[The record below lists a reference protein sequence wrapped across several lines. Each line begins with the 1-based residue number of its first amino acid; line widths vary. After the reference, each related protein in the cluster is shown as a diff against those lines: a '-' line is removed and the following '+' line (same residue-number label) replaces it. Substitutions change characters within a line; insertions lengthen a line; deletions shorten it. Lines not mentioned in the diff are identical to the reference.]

1 MKKQFGFP
9 LMLASALAFSACSS
23 DDVAD
28 KGSKDISALTDGGY
42 LKMSINLPSR
52 AANGGFRAPEEPK
65 EQDSYVDLKDGLAK
79 EYNVKDAILVL
90 FQGEAGKEG
99 EAVFHSAY
107 KLTTSMQMDGSTQ
120 ITSTTK
126 LVQKVNIGG
135 EGNKLPSGNTLYA
148 LVILNNN
155 GRFAVDGNKLMYAT
169 SNLNDAS
176 STGTT
181 TTPTPTTVPTPAPAA
196 ETVFNGTFSDFQKI
210 TVTGGADSF
219 RDDTKGFLMMNAP
232 LYKTAATSSTT
243 SSTPPSN
250 LATLAVVTDKVKNT
264 ETAAQN
270 EPGAEVFV
278 ERAVAKVTMDGT
290 ITEPKLKGTEY
301 NAAHNN
307 EVEVSLVAWSL
318 DYMNNI
324 SYYMHNATPVTTGIA
339 DWAGFNVNGDAG
351 SNYYRFAGATEVK
364 TGCGYRAYW
373 GEDPNYAAPKKT
385 GSSDLWGSVSN
396 YPGEKCN
403 FIHVTIGDLS
413 EKTGVNYPQYCMENT
428 FNVANMNEDQTT
440 RAIVKVKLTPK
451 TKDADDSFYIVNN
464 DKSKFF
470 NLAGIK
476 ELVKTHIL
484 ACNAVTT
491 EALTSGTAAVN
502 VNDIVLEPVVGS
514 PNWKVTSF
522 KVTYGTTTATT
533 TAVVKTY
540 DATTA
545 DVVNDVNN
553 ALSTVTKY
561 DKGYAYYPIRIKH
574 FGSSKALTAGG
585 YDAGMVTWNSAIHS
599 QTDRYN
605 NNSDEKFLGRYG
617 VLRNN
622 WYDLGINSISG
633 VGSPVIPDAPG
644 TPDDELESFISV
656 RINVLSWA
664 KRVQREDL

>member
-1 MKKQFGFP
+1 MKKQFGLP

-23 DDVAD
+23 DDVAEN
-28 KGSKDISALTDGGY
+28 GPKDIAALTDGGY

-52 AANGGFRAPEEPK
+52 AANGGFRAT
-65 EQDSYVDLKDGLAK
+65 EQDGYVSLEDGLAK

-90 FQGEAGKEG
+90 FQGDNEADAK
-99 EAVFHSAY
+99 FHSAY
-107 KLTTSMQMDGSTQ
+107 ELTTSMQKDGSTQ

-126 LVQKVNIGG
+126 LVKNVNIGG
-135 EGNKLPSGNTLYA
+135 QGNPLTPAGDKLYA

-155 GRFAVDGNKLMYAT
+155 GRFEVDAKNKLKYAT
-169 SNLNDAS
+169 SNLATAS
-176 STGTT
+176 STSTT
-181 TTPTPTTVPTPAPAA
+181 TTPVPAPAA
-196 ETVFNGTFSDFQKI
+196 TKVFNGTFSDFQKI

-232 LYKTAATSSTT
+232 LYGKITAA
-243 SSTPPSN
+243 PSE
-250 LATLAVVTDKVKNT
+250 LATLAVVTDKVRNT

-278 ERAVAKVTMDGT
+278 ERAVAKVTMAPFTPSQLTGA
-290 ITEPKLKGTEY
+290 EY
-301 NAAHNN
+301 LVATNKVK
-307 EVEVSLVAWSL
+307 VELVAWGL

-324 SYYMHNATPVTTGIA
+324 SYYMHNAKPVTTGIA

-364 TGCGYRAYW
+364 AGCGYRAYW
-373 GEDPNYAAPKKT
+373 GEDPNYAADPETTTAGTPVNK
-385 GSSDLWGSVSN
+385 WGSVSK

-403 FIHVTIGDLS
+403 FIHVTDISKLL
-413 EKTGVNYPQYCMENT
+413 KNTGANYPQYCMENT
-428 FNVANMNEDQTT
+428 FNVQNMNEDQTT
-440 RAIVKVKLTPK
+440 RAIVKVKLTPN
-451 TKDADDSFYIVNN
+451 TTDADGSFYIVNN

-545 DVVNDVNN
+545 DVVNDVNK

-561 DKGYAYYPIRIKH
+561 TEGYAYYPIRIKH
-574 FGSSKALTAGG
+574 FGSGDVTTGLGDG
-585 YDAGMVTWNSAIHS
+585 LVTWVAANHTQA
-599 QTDRYN
+599 DRYN
-605 NNSDEKFLGRYG
+605 DNSDEKFLGRYG

-664 KRVQREDL
+664 KRTQREDL

>member
-1 MKKQFGFP
+1 MKKQFG
-9 LMLASALAFSACSS
+9 LAMMLASALAFSACSS
-23 DDVAD
+23 DDVAEN
-28 KGSKDISALTDGGY
+28 GPKDIAALTDGGY

-52 AANGGFRAPEEPK
+52 AANGGFRAT
-65 EQDSYVDLKDGLAK
+65 EQDGYVNLEDGLAK

-90 FQGEAGKEG
+90 FQGDNEADAK
-99 EAVFHSAY
+99 FHSAY
-107 KLTTSMQMDGSTQ
+107 ELTTSMQKDGSTQ

-126 LVQKVNIGG
+126 LVKNVNIGG
-135 EGNKLPSGNTLYA
+135 QGNPLTPAGDKLYA

-155 GRFAVDGNKLMYAT
+155 GRFEVDAKNKLKYAT
-169 SNLNDAS
+169 SNLATAS
-176 STGTT
+176 STSTT
-181 TTPTPTTVPTPAPAA
+181 TTPVPAPAA
-196 ETVFNGTFSDFQKI
+196 TKVFNGTFSDFLKI

-232 LYKTAATSSTT
+232 LYGKITAA
-243 SSTPPSN
+243 PSE

-278 ERAVAKVTMDGT
+278 ERAVAKVTMAPFTPSQLTGA
-290 ITEPKLKGTEY
+290 EY
-301 NAAHNN
+301 PVATNKVK
-307 EVEVSLVAWSL
+307 VELVAWGL

-324 SYYMHNATPVTTGIA
+324 SYYMHNAKPVTTGIA

-364 TGCGYRAYW
+364 AGCGYRAYW
-373 GEDPNYAAPKKT
+373 GEDPNYAADPETTTAGTPVNK
-385 GSSDLWGSVSN
+385 WGSVSK

-403 FIHVTIGDLS
+403 FIHVTDISKLS
-413 EKTGVNYPQYCMENT
+413 ENTGANYPQYCMENT
-428 FNVANMNEDQTT
+428 FNVQNMNEDQTT
-440 RAIVKVKLTPK
+440 RAIVKVKLTPN
-451 TKDADDSFYIVNN
+451 TTDADGSFYIVNN

-522 KVTYGTTTATT
+522 KVTYGTTTA
-533 TAVVKTY
+533 VVKTY
-540 DATTA
+540 NTTTA
-545 DVVNDVNN
+545 DVVSDVNK

-561 DKGYAYYPIRIKH
+561 TEGYAYYPIRIKH
-574 FGSSKALTAGG
+574 FGSGDVTTGLGDG
-585 YDAGMVTWNSAIHS
+585 LVTWVAANHTQA
-599 QTDRYN
+599 DRYN
-605 NNSDEKFLGRYG
+605 DNSDEKFLGRYG

-664 KRVQREDL
+664 KRTQREDL

>member
-1 MKKQFGFP
+1 MKKQFGLP

-23 DDVAD
+23 DDVAEN
-28 KGSKDISALTDGGY
+28 GPKDIAALTDGGY

-52 AANGGFRAPEEPK
+52 AANGGFRAT
-65 EQDSYVDLKDGLAK
+65 EQDGYVSLEDGLAK

-90 FQGEAGKEG
+90 FQGDNEADAK
-99 EAVFHSAY
+99 FHSAY
-107 KLTTSMQMDGSTQ
+107 ELTTSMQKDGSTQ

-126 LVQKVNIGG
+126 LVKNVNIGG
-135 EGNKLPSGNTLYA
+135 QGNPLKPAGDKLYA

-155 GRFAVDGNKLMYAT
+155 GRFEVDAKNKLKYAT
-169 SNLNDAS
+169 SNLATAS
-176 STGTT
+176 STSTT
-181 TTPTPTTVPTPAPAA
+181 TTPVPAPAA
-196 ETVFNGTFSDFQKI
+196 TKVFNGTFSDFQKI

-232 LYKTAATSSTT
+232 LYGKITAA
-243 SSTPPSN
+243 PSE

-278 ERAVAKVTMDGT
+278 ERAVAKVTMAPFTPSQLTGA
-290 ITEPKLKGTEY
+290 EY
-301 NAAHNN
+301 PVATNKVK
-307 EVEVSLVAWSL
+307 VELVAWGL

-324 SYYMHNATPVTTGIA
+324 SYYMHNAKPVTTGIA

-364 TGCGYRAYW
+364 AGCGYRAYW
-373 GEDPNYAAPKKT
+373 GEDPNYAADPETTTAGTPVNK
-385 GSSDLWGSVSN
+385 WGSVSK

-403 FIHVTIGDLS
+403 FIHVTDISKLS
-413 EKTGVNYPQYCMENT
+413 KNTGANYPQYCMENT
-428 FNVANMNEDQTT
+428 FNVQNMNEDQTT
-440 RAIVKVKLTPK
+440 RAIVKVKLTPN
-451 TKDADDSFYIVNN
+451 TTDADGSFYIVNN

-540 DATTA
+540 NTTTA
-545 DVVNDVNN
+545 GVVSDVNK

-561 DKGYAYYPIRIKH
+561 TEGYAYYPIRIKH
-574 FGSSKALTAGG
+574 FGSGDVTTGLGDG
-585 YDAGMVTWNSAIHS
+585 LVTWVAANHTQA
-599 QTDRYN
+599 DRYN
-605 NNSDEKFLGRYG
+605 DNSDEKFLGRYG

-633 VGSPVIPDAPG
+633 VGSPIVPDAPG

>member
-1 MKKQFGFP
+1 
-9 LMLASALAFSACSS
+9 
-23 DDVAD
+23 
-28 KGSKDISALTDGGY
+28 
-42 LKMSINLPSR
+42 
-52 AANGGFRAPEEPK
+52 
-65 EQDSYVDLKDGLAK
+65 
-79 EYNVKDAILVL
+79 
-90 FQGEAGKEG
+90 
-99 EAVFHSAY
+99 
-107 KLTTSMQMDGSTQ
+107 MQ
-120 ITSTTK
+120 K
-126 LVQKVNIGG
+126 
-135 EGNKLPSGNTLYA
+135 
-148 LVILNNN
+148 
-155 GRFAVDGNKLMYAT
+155 
-169 SNLNDAS
+169 
-176 STGTT
+176 
-181 TTPTPTTVPTPAPAA
+181 
-196 ETVFNGTFSDFQKI
+196 
-210 TVTGGADSF
+210 
-219 RDDTKGFLMMNAP
+219 
-232 LYKTAATSSTT
+232 
-243 SSTPPSN
+243 
-250 LATLAVVTDKVKNT
+250 
-264 ETAAQN
+264 
-270 EPGAEVFV
+270 
-278 ERAVAKVTMDGT
+278 
-290 ITEPKLKGTEY
+290 
-301 NAAHNN
+301 
-307 EVEVSLVAWSL
+307 
-318 DYMNNI
+318 
-324 SYYMHNATPVTTGIA
+324 PVTATIN
-339 DWAGFNVNGDAG
+339 DWAGFNENGDAG
-351 SNYYRFAGATEVK
+351 STYYRFAGATEVK

-385 GSSDLWGSVSN
+385 GSSDLWGSVSE
-396 YPGEKCN
+396 YKGEKCN
-403 FIHVTIGDLS
+403 FIHVTDITKLS
-413 EKTGVNYPQYCMENT
+413 PNTGANYPQYCMENT

-451 TKDADDSFYIVNN
+451 TKDTDGSFYIVNN

-470 NLAGIK
+470 DLAGIK
-476 ELVKTHIL
+476 DLVKTHIL

-502 VNDIVLEPVVGS
+502 VNDIVLDPVSAKS
-514 PNWKVTSF
+514 PNLKVTSF

-540 DATTA
+540 DATDATTA

-664 KRVQREDL
+664 KRTQREDL

>member
-1 MKKQFGFP
+1 MKKQFGLP

-23 DDVAD
+23 DDVAEN
-28 KGSKDISALTDGGY
+28 GPKDIAALTDGGY

-52 AANGGFRAPEEPK
+52 AANGGFRAT
-65 EQDSYVDLKDGLAK
+65 EQDGYVNLEDGLAK

-90 FQGEAGKEG
+90 FQGDNEADAK
-99 EAVFHSAY
+99 FHSAY
-107 KLTTSMQMDGSTQ
+107 ELTTSMQKDGSTQ

-126 LVQKVNIGG
+126 LVKNVNIGG
-135 EGNKLPSGNTLYA
+135 QGNPLTPAGDKLYA

-155 GRFAVDGNKLMYAT
+155 GRFEVDAKNKLKYAT
-169 SNLNDAS
+169 SNLATAS
-176 STGTT
+176 STSTT
-181 TTPTPTTVPTPAPAA
+181 TTPVPAPAA
-196 ETVFNGTFSDFQKI
+196 TKVFNGTFSDFQKI

-232 LYKTAATSSTT
+232 LYGKITAA
-243 SSTPPSN
+243 PSE

-278 ERAVAKVTMDGT
+278 ERAVAKVTMAPFTPSQLTGA
-290 ITEPKLKGTEY
+290 EY
-301 NAAHNN
+301 PVATNKVK
-307 EVEVSLVAWSL
+307 VELVAWGL

-324 SYYMHNATPVTTGIA
+324 SYYMHNAKPVTTGIA

-364 TGCGYRAYW
+364 AGCGYRAYW
-373 GEDPNYAAPKKT
+373 GEDPNYAADPETTTAGTPVNK
-385 GSSDLWGSVSN
+385 WGSVSK

-403 FIHVTIGDLS
+403 FIHVTDISKLS
-413 EKTGVNYPQYCMENT
+413 KNTGANYPQYCMENT
-428 FNVANMNEDQTT
+428 FNVQNMNEDQTT
-440 RAIVKVKLTPK
+440 RAIVKVKLTPN
-451 TKDADDSFYIVNN
+451 TTDADGSFYIVNN

-540 DATTA
+540 NTTTA
-545 DVVNDVNN
+545 DVVSDVNK

-561 DKGYAYYPIRIKH
+561 TEGYAYYPIRIKH
-574 FGSSKALTAGG
+574 FGSGDVTTGLGDG
-585 YDAGMVTWNSAIHS
+585 LVTWVAANHTQA
-599 QTDRYN
+599 DRYN
-605 NNSDEKFLGRYG
+605 DNSDEKFLGRYG

-664 KRVQREDL
+664 KRTQREDL

>member
-1 MKKQFGFP
+1 MKKQFGLP

-23 DDVAD
+23 DDVVD
-28 KGSKDISALTDGGY
+28 NGPKDISALTDGGY

-52 AANGGFRAPEEPK
+52 AANGGFRAAE
-65 EQDSYVDLKDGLAK
+65 EQDGYVSLEDGLAK

-90 FQGEAGKEG
+90 FQGDNEADAK
-99 EAVFHSAY
+99 FHSAY
-107 KLTTSMQMDGSTQ
+107 ELTTSMQKDGSTQ

-126 LVQKVNIGG
+126 LVKNVNIGG
-135 EGNKLPSGNTLYA
+135 QGNPLTPAGDKLYA

-155 GRFAVDGNKLMYAT
+155 GRFEVDAKNKLKYAT
-169 SNLNDAS
+169 SNLATAS
-176 STGTT
+176 STSTT
-181 TTPTPTTVPTPAPAA
+181 TTPVPAPAA
-196 ETVFNGTFSDFQKI
+196 TKVFNGTFSDFQKI

-232 LYKTAATSSTT
+232 LYGKITAA
-243 SSTPPSN
+243 PSE

-278 ERAVAKVTMDGT
+278 ERAVAKVTMAPFTPSQLTGA
-290 ITEPKLKGTEY
+290 EY
-301 NAAHNN
+301 PVATNK
-307 EVEVSLVAWSL
+307 VKVKLVAWGL

-324 SYYMHNATPVTTGIA
+324 SYYMHNAKPVTTGIA

-364 TGCGYRAYW
+364 AGCGYRAYW
-373 GEDPNYAAPKKT
+373 GEDPNYAADPETTTAGTPVNK
-385 GSSDLWGSVSN
+385 WGSVSK

-403 FIHVTIGDLS
+403 FIHVTDISKLS
-413 EKTGVNYPQYCMENT
+413 KNTGANYPQYCMENT
-428 FNVANMNEDQTT
+428 FNVQNMNEDQTT
-440 RAIVKVKLTPK
+440 RAIVKVKLTPN
-451 TKDADDSFYIVNN
+451 TTDADGSFYIVNN

-545 DVVNDVNN
+545 DVVNDVNK

-561 DKGYAYYPIRIKH
+561 TEGYAYYPIRIKH
-574 FGSSKALTAGG
+574 FGSGDVTTGLGDG
-585 YDAGMVTWNSAIHS
+585 LVTWVAANHTQA
-599 QTDRYN
+599 DRYN
-605 NNSDEKFLGRYG
+605 DNSDEKFLGRYG

-664 KRVQREDL
+664 KRTQREDL

>member
-1 MKKQFGFP
+1 MKKQFGLP

-23 DDVAD
+23 DDVAEN
-28 KGSKDISALTDGGY
+28 GSKDIAALTNGGY

-52 AANGGFRAPEEPK
+52 AANGGFRAAEE
-65 EQDSYVDLKDGLAK
+65 QNGYVNLEDGLAK

-90 FQGEAGKEG
+90 FEGVAGNEG

-107 KLTTSMQMDGSTQ
+107 DITTSMQLEGTTTDQ

-126 LVQKVNIGG
+126 LVQKVNKGG
-135 EGNKLPSGNTLYA
+135 DANKVDPANTLYA

-155 GRFAVDGNKLMYAT
+155 GKFKVTTDHNLQYVDVDNVETIM
-169 SNLNDAS
+169 
-176 STGTT
+176 
-181 TTPTPTTVPTPAPAA
+181 PTTFKKSFT
-196 ETVFNGTFSDFQKI
+196 GKFSDFQKLKAN
-210 TVTGGADSF
+210 GGLESFYGGDS
-219 RDDTKGFLMMNAP
+219 KGILMMNAP
-232 LYKTAATSSTT
+232 LYETGAASTT
-243 SSTPPSN
+243 APSG

-278 ERAVAKVTMDGT
+278 ERAVAKVTMDNT
-290 ITEPKLKGTEY
+290 IPEPKKLTGTEY
-301 NAAHNN
+301 DAVHSNQVG
-307 EVEVSLVAWSL
+307 VELIAWGL
-318 DYMNNI
+318 DYTNNI
-324 SYYMHNATPVTTGIA
+324 SYYMHNAAPVTKGIV

-351 SNYYRFAGATEVK
+351 TKYYRFAGATEVK
-364 TGCGYRAYW
+364 AGYGYRAYW

-396 YPGEKCN
+396 YTGGDKN
-403 FIHVTIGDLS
+403 FTHENDSTKLS
-413 EKTGVNYPQYCMENT
+413 DKMGVNYPQYCMENT
-428 FNVANMNEDQTT
+428 FNVMNMNEDQTT
-440 RAIVKVKLTPK
+440 RAIVKVKLTPN
-451 TKDADDSFYIVNN
+451 TTDRDGSFYIVNN

-491 EALTSGTAAVN
+491 EALTSGAATVD
-502 VNDIVLEPVVGS
+502 VKDIELESVTTNS
-514 PNWKVTSF
+514 TDMKVTSF
-522 KVTYGTTTATT
+522 KVSYGGGA
-533 TAVVKTY
+533 AVSY
-540 DATTA
+540 DATSQA
-545 DVVNDVNN
+545 VKEVNS

-561 DKGYAYYPIRIKH
+561 DQGYAYYPIRIKH
-574 FGSSKALTAGG
+574 FGSSKGTAGA
-585 YDAGMVTWNSAIHS
+585 YDAGMVTWNSASHS
-599 QTDRYN
+599 QADRYN
-605 NNSDEKFLGRYG
+605 NNKNEKFLGRYG

-633 VGSPVIPDAPG
+633 VGSPFIPKAPD

>member
-1 MKKQFGFP
+1 MKKQFGLP

-23 DDVAD
+23 DDVAEN
-28 KGSKDISALTDGGY
+28 GPKDIAALTDGGY

-52 AANGGFRAPEEPK
+52 AANGGFRAT
-65 EQDSYVDLKDGLAK
+65 EQDGYVSLEDGLAK

-90 FQGEAGKEG
+90 FQGDNEADAK
-99 EAVFHSAY
+99 FHSAY
-107 KLTTSMQMDGSTQ
+107 ELTTSMQKDGSTQ

-126 LVQKVNIGG
+126 LVKNVNIGG
-135 EGNKLPSGNTLYA
+135 QGNPLTPAGDKLYA

-155 GRFAVDGNKLMYAT
+155 GRFEVDAKNKLKYAT
-169 SNLNDAS
+169 SNLATAS
-176 STGTT
+176 STSTT
-181 TTPTPTTVPTPAPAA
+181 TTPVPAPAA
-196 ETVFNGTFSDFQKI
+196 TKVFNGTFSDFQKI

-232 LYKTAATSSTT
+232 LYGKITAA
-243 SSTPPSN
+243 PSE
-250 LATLAVVTDKVKNT
+250 LATLAVVTGKVKNT

-278 ERAVAKVTMDGT
+278 ERAVAKVTMAPFTPSQLTGA
-290 ITEPKLKGTEY
+290 EY
-301 NAAHNN
+301 PVATNKVK
-307 EVEVSLVAWSL
+307 VELVAWSL

-324 SYYMHNATPVTTGIA
+324 SYYMHNAKPVTTGIA

-364 TGCGYRAYW
+364 AGCGYRAYW
-373 GEDPNYAAPKKT
+373 GEDPNYAADPETTTAGTPVNK
-385 GSSDLWGSVSN
+385 WGSVSK

-403 FIHVTIGDLS
+403 FIHVTDISKLS
-413 EKTGVNYPQYCMENT
+413 KNTGANYPQYCMENT
-428 FNVANMNEDQTT
+428 FNVQNMNEDQTT
-440 RAIVKVKLTPK
+440 RAIVKVKLTPN
-451 TKDADDSFYIVNN
+451 TTDADGSFYIVNN

-540 DATTA
+540 NTTTA
-545 DVVNDVNN
+545 DVVSDVNK

-561 DKGYAYYPIRIKH
+561 TEGYAYYPIRIKH
-574 FGSSKALTAGG
+574 FGSGDVTTGLGDG
-585 YDAGMVTWNSAIHS
+585 LVTWVAANHTQA
-599 QTDRYN
+599 DRYN
-605 NNSDEKFLGRYG
+605 DNSDEKFLGRYG

-664 KRVQREDL
+664 KRTQREDL

>member
-23 DDVAD
+23 DDVAE

-52 AANGGFRAPEEPK
+52 AANGGFRTPTTPTEDQPGHVTL
-65 EQDSYVDLKDGLAK
+65 QDGLAK

-99 EAVFHSAY
+99 KAVFHSAY
-107 KLTTSMQMDGSTQ
+107 DITTSMQLEGTTTDQ

-126 LVQKVNIGG
+126 LVQKVNKGG
-135 EGNKLPSGNTLYA
+135 DANKLDASYNTLYA

-155 GRFAVDGNKLMYAT
+155 GNFEVDTDHNLKYKYVDDVEGTMTTESFAGK
-169 SNLNDAS
+169 
-176 STGTT
+176 
-181 TTPTPTTVPTPAPAA
+181 
-196 ETVFNGTFSDFQKI
+196 TFSAFQKLKAN
-210 TVTGGADSF
+210 GGYKSF
-219 RDDTKGFLMMNAP
+219 YGDDTKGILMMNAP

-243 SSTPPSN
+243 SSTPPSG
-250 LATLAVVTDKVKNT
+250 LATLAVVTNKVKNT

-270 EPGAEVFV
+270 EPGAEIFV
-278 ERAVAKVTMDGT
+278 ERAVAKVTMDQN
-290 ITEPKLKGTEY
+290 IAKNKLQGTEY
-301 NAAHNN
+301 DAVHANQVG
-307 EVEVSLVAWSL
+307 VELIAWGL
-318 DYMNNI
+318 DYTNNI
-324 SYYMHNATPVTTGIA
+324 SYYMHNATPVTTGIV
-339 DWAGFNVNGDAG
+339 DWAAYKTNGDAG
-351 SNYYRFAGATEVK
+351 TENYRFAGITRVK
-364 TGCGYRAYW
+364 EGYGYRAYW
-373 GEDPNYAAPKKT
+373 GEDPNYNAEPEIDPTTHLPVNKWGLVSKYTGGKKNFT
-385 GSSDLWGSVSN
+385 HLGALPTLSDKFT
-396 YPGEKCN
+396 E
-403 FIHVTIGDLS
+403 
-413 EKTGVNYPQYCMENT
+413 NYPQYCMENT
-428 FNVANMNEDQTT
+428 FNVQNMNEDQTT
-440 RAIVKVKLTPK
+440 RAIVKVKLTPN
-451 TKDADDSFYIVNN
+451 TTDDDGSFYIVNN

-502 VNDIVLEPVVGS
+502 VNDIVLEPVVDS
-514 PNWKVTSF
+514 PNWKVKSF

-533 TAVVKTY
+533 TAVVKPYDAT

-545 DVVNDVNN
+545 DVVNDVNK

-561 DKGYAYYPIRIKH
+561 NKGYAYYPIRIKH
-574 FGSSKALTAGG
+574 FGCGDVTTGLGDG
-585 YDAGMVTWNSAIHS
+585 LVTWVAANHTQA
-599 QTDRYN
+599 DRYN
-605 NNSDEKFLGRYG
+605 DNSDEKFLGRYG

-633 VGSPVIPDAPG
+633 VGSPVVPDAPG

-664 KRVQREDL
+664 KRTQREDL

>member
-1 MKKQFGFP
+1 MKKLFGFP

-52 AANGGFRAPEEPK
+52 AANGGFRGT
-65 EQDSYVDLKDGLAK
+65 QDQTGPVTLEDGLAK

-90 FQGEAGKEG
+90 FQGNDEAH
-99 EAVFHSAY
+99 ATFHSAY
-107 KLTTSMQMDGSTQ
+107 NLSTSMQMDGSAQ

-126 LVQKVNIGG
+126 LVKKVNIGG
-135 EGNKLPSGNTLYA
+135 EGNPLTSSDKLYA

-155 GRFAVDGNKLMYAT
+155 GRFAVNSNQLMYISSNLATAT
-169 SNLNDAS
+169 S
-176 STGTT
+176 TGA
-181 TTPTPTTVPTPAPAA
+181 TPTPVPTPA
-196 ETVFNGTFSDFQKI
+196 TTTNTFTGTFSDFQKI
-210 TVTGGADSF
+210 TVTGGAASF
-219 RDDTKGFLMMNAP
+219 CDDTNGFLMMNAP
-232 LYKTAATSSTT
+232 LYKTVTGTAAPTG
-243 SSTPPSN
+243 

-278 ERAVAKVTMDGT
+278 ERAVAKVTM
-290 ITEPKLKGTEY
+290 EPYTSGQLTGEEY
-301 NAAHNN
+301 DAAHNN
-307 EVEVSLVAWSL
+307 EVGVALKAWGL

-324 SYYMHNATPVTTGIA
+324 SYYMHNATPVTPSIT

-351 SNYYRFAGATEVK
+351 SNYYRFAGTTEVK
-364 TGCGYRAYW
+364 TGYGYRAYW
-373 GEDPNYAAPKKT
+373 GEDPNYNAESED
-385 GSSDLWGSVSN
+385 GSSDLWGSVSK

-403 FIHVTIGDLS
+403 FIHVTNIDDLS
-413 EKTGVNYPQYCMENT
+413 DKTGANYPQYCMENT
-428 FNVANMNEDQTT
+428 FNVKNMNEDQTT

-451 TKDADDSFYIVNN
+451 VKDAADGSFYIVNN

-470 NLAGIK
+470 DLAGIK
-476 ELVKTHIL
+476 DLVKTHIL

-491 EALTSGTAAVN
+491 EALTSGAAAVD
-502 VNDIVLEPVVGS
+502 VNDIVLDPVAVGS
-514 PNWKVTSF
+514 PNLKVTSF
-522 KVTYGTTTATT
+522 KVTYGAATT
-533 TAVVKTY
+533 PVTY
-540 DATTA
+540 DATTSA
-545 DVVNDVNN
+545 TVVDDVNK

-561 DKGYAYYPIRIKH
+561 TEGYAYYPIRIKH
-574 FGSSKALTAGG
+574 FGSSEALTTGG
-585 YDAGMVTWNSAIHS
+585 YKYGLVTWEAAQHT

-605 NNSDEKFLGRYG
+605 GNSDEKFLGRYG

>member
-1 MKKQFGFP
+1 MKKQFGLP

-23 DDVAD
+23 DDVAEN
-28 KGSKDISALTDGGY
+28 GPKDIAALTDGGY

-52 AANGGFRAPEEPK
+52 AANGGFRAT
-65 EQDSYVDLKDGLAK
+65 EQDGYVSLEDGLAK

-90 FQGEAGKEG
+90 FQGDNEADAK
-99 EAVFHSAY
+99 FHSAY
-107 KLTTSMQMDGSTQ
+107 ELTTSMQKDGSTQ

-126 LVQKVNIGG
+126 LVKNVNIGG
-135 EGNKLPSGNTLYA
+135 QGNPLTPAGDKLYA

-155 GRFAVDGNKLMYAT
+155 GRFEVDAKNKLKYAT
-169 SNLNDAS
+169 SNLATAS
-176 STGTT
+176 STSTT
-181 TTPTPTTVPTPAPAA
+181 TTPVPAPAA
-196 ETVFNGTFSDFQKI
+196 TNVFNGTFSDFQKI

-232 LYKTAATSSTT
+232 LYGKITAA
-243 SSTPPSN
+243 PSE

-278 ERAVAKVTMDGT
+278 ERAVAKVTMAPFTPSQLTGA
-290 ITEPKLKGTEY
+290 EY
-301 NAAHNN
+301 PVATNKVK
-307 EVEVSLVAWSL
+307 VELVAWGL

-324 SYYMHNATPVTTGIA
+324 SYYMHNAKPVTTGIA

-364 TGCGYRAYW
+364 AGCGYRAYW
-373 GEDPNYAAPKKT
+373 GEDPNYAADPETTTAGTPVNK
-385 GSSDLWGSVSN
+385 WGSVSK

-403 FIHVTIGDLS
+403 FIHVTDISKLS
-413 EKTGVNYPQYCMENT
+413 KNTGANYPQYCMENT
-428 FNVANMNEDQTT
+428 FNVQNMNEDQTT
-440 RAIVKVKLTPK
+440 RAIVKVKLTPN
-451 TKDADDSFYIVNN
+451 TTDADGSFYIVNN

-514 PNWKVTSF
+514 PNWKVKSF
-522 KVTYGTTTATT
+522 KVTYGTTATT

-545 DVVNDVNN
+545 DVVNDVNK

-561 DKGYAYYPIRIKH
+561 TEGYAYYPIRIKH
-574 FGSSKALTAGG
+574 FGSGDVTTGLGDG
-585 YDAGMVTWNSAIHS
+585 LVTWVAANHTQA
-599 QTDRYN
+599 DRYN
-605 NNSDEKFLGRYG
+605 DNSDEKFLGRYG

-664 KRVQREDL
+664 KRTQREDL

>member
-1 MKKQFGFP
+1 MKKQFGLP

-52 AANGGFRAPEEPK
+52 AANGGFRTPTTPTEDQAGHVIL
-65 EQDSYVDLKDGLAK
+65 QDGLAK
-79 EYNVKDAILVL
+79 EYNVKNAILVL
-90 FQGEAGKEG
+90 FQGNDEAH
-99 EAVFHSAY
+99 ATFHSAY
-107 KLTTSMQMDGSTQ
+107 NLSTSMQMDDSPQ

-126 LVQKVNIGG
+126 LVKKVNIGG
-135 EGNKLPSGNTLYA
+135 EGNPLPSGDKLYA

-155 GRFAVDGNKLMYAT
+155 ERFAVNSNKLMYISSDLATAT
-169 SNLNDAS
+169 S
-176 STGTT
+176 TGA
-181 TTPTPTTVPTPAPAA
+181 TPTPVPTPAT
-196 ETVFNGTFSDFQKI
+196 TVKTFTGTFSDFQKI
-210 TVTGGADSF
+210 TVTGGAASF
-219 RDDTKGFLMMNAP
+219 CDDTNGFLMMNAP
-232 LYKTAATSSTT
+232 LYKTVTGSAT
-243 SSTPPSN
+243 PSG

-278 ERAVAKVTMDGT
+278 ERAVAKVTMEGT
-290 ITEPKLKGTEY
+290 ITETKLKGTEY
-301 NAAHNN
+301 DAAHNN
-307 EVEVSLVAWSL
+307 EVEVSLVAWGL

-324 SYYMHNATPVTTGIA
+324 SYYMHNATPVTPSIT

-364 TGCGYRAYW
+364 TGYGYRAYW
-373 GEDPNYAAPKKT
+373 GEDPNYNAESED
-385 GSSDLWGSVSN
+385 GSSDLWGSVSK

-403 FIHVTIGDLS
+403 FIHVTDINKLS
-413 EKTGVNYPQYCMENT
+413 TNTGENYPQYCMENT
-428 FNVANMNEDQTT
+428 FNVKNMNEDQTT

-451 TKDADDSFYIVNN
+451 TKDGDGTFYIVNN

-470 NLAGIK
+470 NTADIESLVEQYIK
-476 ELVKTHIL
+476 
-484 ACNAVTT
+484 ACNTVKT
-491 EALTSGTAAVN
+491 EALTSGAPV
-502 VNDIVLEPVVGS
+502 VSDIVLEPVAKGS
-514 PNWKVTSF
+514 ADLKVKSF
-522 KVTYGTTTATT
+522 NVTYGVATT
-533 TAVVKTY
+533 PTAYVETSGH
-540 DATTA
+540 DAV
-545 DVVNDVNN
+545 DEVND
-553 ALSTVTKY
+553 ALKDDLKQVTKY
-561 DKGYAYYPIRIKH
+561 TEGYAYYPIRIKH
-574 FGSSKALTAGG
+574 FGSSKASTGDEYGL
-585 YDAGMVTWNSAIHS
+585 VTWNSAIHS
-599 QTDRYN
+599 QTDRYD

>member
-1 MKKQFGFP
+1 MKKQFGLP

-23 DDVAD
+23 DDVAEN
-28 KGSKDISALTDGGY
+28 GPKDIAALTDGGY

-52 AANGGFRAPEEPK
+52 AANGGFRAT
-65 EQDSYVDLKDGLAK
+65 EQDGYVSLEDGLAK

-90 FQGEAGKEG
+90 FQGDNEADAK
-99 EAVFHSAY
+99 FHSAY
-107 KLTTSMQMDGSTQ
+107 ELTTSMQKDGSTQ

-126 LVQKVNIGG
+126 LVKNVNIGG
-135 EGNKLPSGNTLYA
+135 QGNPLTPAGDKLYA

-155 GRFAVDGNKLMYAT
+155 GRFEVDAKNKLKYAT
-169 SNLNDAS
+169 SNLATAS
-176 STGTT
+176 STSTT
-181 TTPTPTTVPTPAPAA
+181 TTPVPAPAA
-196 ETVFNGTFSDFQKI
+196 TKVFNGTFSDFQKI

-232 LYKTAATSSTT
+232 LYGKITAA
-243 SSTPPSN
+243 PSE

-278 ERAVAKVTMDGT
+278 ERAVAKVTMAPFTPSQLTGA
-290 ITEPKLKGTEY
+290 EY
-301 NAAHNN
+301 PVATNKVK
-307 EVEVSLVAWSL
+307 VELVAWSL

-324 SYYMHNATPVTTGIA
+324 SYYMHNAKPVTTGIA

-364 TGCGYRAYW
+364 AGCGYRAYW
-373 GEDPNYAAPKKT
+373 GEDPNYAADPETTTAGTPVNK
-385 GSSDLWGSVSN
+385 WGSVSK

-403 FIHVTIGDLS
+403 FIHVTDISKLS
-413 EKTGVNYPQYCMENT
+413 KNTGANYPQYCMENT
-428 FNVANMNEDQTT
+428 FNVQNMNEDQTT
-440 RAIVKVKLTPK
+440 RAIVKVKLTPN
-451 TKDADDSFYIVNN
+451 TTDADGSFYIVNN

-540 DATTA
+540 NTTTA
-545 DVVNDVNN
+545 DVVSDVNK

-561 DKGYAYYPIRIKH
+561 TEGYAYYPIRIKH
-574 FGSSKALTAGG
+574 FGSGDVTTGLGDG
-585 YDAGMVTWNSAIHS
+585 LVTWVAANHTQA
-599 QTDRYN
+599 DRYN
-605 NNSDEKFLGRYG
+605 DNSDEKFLGRYG

-664 KRVQREDL
+664 KRTQREDL

>member
-1 MKKQFGFP
+1 MKKQFGLP

-23 DDVAD
+23 DDVAEN
-28 KGSKDISALTDGGY
+28 GPKDIAALTNGGY

-52 AANGGFRAPEEPK
+52 AANGGFRATEDQTGHVTLE
-65 EQDSYVDLKDGLAK
+65 DGLAK

-90 FQGEAGKEG
+90 FQGDNEAD
-99 EAVFHSAY
+99 ATFHSAY
-107 KLTTSMQMDGSTQ
+107 NLTTSMQTDGTPQ

-126 LVQKVNIGG
+126 LVKKVNIGG
-135 EGNKLPSGNTLYA
+135 QGNPLTPAGDKLYA

-155 GRFAVDGNKLMYAT
+155 GRFAVDANNKLLYAT
-169 SNLNDAS
+169 SNLATAS
-176 STGTT
+176 STSTT
-181 TTPTPTTVPTPAPAA
+181 TTPVPAPAA
-196 ETVFNGTFSDFQKI
+196 TTVFNGSFSEFQKI

-232 LYKTAATSSTT
+232 LYGKITAA
-243 SSTPPSN
+243 PSE

-278 ERAVAKVTMDGT
+278 ERAVAKVTMAPFTPSQLTGA
-290 ITEPKLKGTEY
+290 EY
-301 NAAHNN
+301 PVATNK
-307 EVEVSLVAWSL
+307 VDVKLVAWGL

-324 SYYMHNATPVTTGIA
+324 SYYMHNAKPVTPGIA
-339 DWAGFNVNGDAG
+339 DWAAYKTNGDAG
-351 SNYYRFAGATEVK
+351 TENYRFAGITRVK
-364 TGCGYRAYW
+364 EGYGYRAYW
-373 GEDPNYAAPKKT
+373 GEDPNYNAEPEIDPATHLPVNN
-385 GSSDLWGSVSN
+385 WGSVSK
-396 YPGEKCN
+396 YTGKICN
-403 FIHVTIGDLS
+403 FIHVTDIAKLS
-413 EKTGVNYPQYCMENT
+413 DKTGENYPQYCMENT
-428 FNVANMNEDQTT
+428 FNVQNMNEDQTT
-440 RAIVKVKLTPK
+440 RAIVKVKLIPNT
-451 TKDADDSFYIVNN
+451 TDADGSFYIVNN

-502 VNDIVLEPVVGS
+502 VNDIILESVVGS

-522 KVTYGTTTATT
+522 KVTYGTTTTTT

-540 DATTA
+540 DATGATTA
-545 DVVNDVNN
+545 DVVSDVNK

-561 DKGYAYYPIRIKH
+561 TEGYAYYPIRIKH
-574 FGSSKALTAGG
+574 FGSGDMTTGLGAGL
-585 YDAGMVTWNSAIHS
+585 VTWVAANHTQAN
-599 QTDRYN
+599 RYN
-605 NNSDEKFLGRYG
+605 DNSDEKFLGRYG

-664 KRVQREDL
+664 KRTQREDL